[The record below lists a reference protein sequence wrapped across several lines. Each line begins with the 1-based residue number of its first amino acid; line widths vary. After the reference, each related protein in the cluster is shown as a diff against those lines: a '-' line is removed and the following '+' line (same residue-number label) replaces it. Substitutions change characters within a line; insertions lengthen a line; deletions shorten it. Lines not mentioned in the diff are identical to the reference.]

1 MSDPVKKLNLTR
13 YCWIEFENEETCAK
27 AELTLSGLMIK
38 NETLV
43 VSKSVTK
50 VKRLKVLKNYPISRM
65 EKDVDTLG
73 KLVAKLDEEVGIVD
87 N

>member
-1 MSDPVKKLNLTR
+1 
-13 YCWIEFENEETCAK
+13 
-27 AELTLSGLMIK
+27 MIK